1 MKSGADHANR
11 PTKTQTRNL
20 AEKVKKMR
28 VIIAYD
34 GSESAK
40 EALDDLERAGLGKN
54 VHATIL
60 SIAELWLPPPDTSLG
75 IEEPFP
81 AYTPSEVRSAYEIAS
96 RAIEQIR
103 SEASEASERVKANFP
118 SWKVE
123 TEVYA
128 GSPAWEVIKKADES
142 ESDLIVVGSQGQT
155 ALGRFFLGSVSQK
168 ILTEARCSVRVGRR
182 PNVGAA
188 PVNMLLVGVDGSPGS
203 DAAVHEVAKREWPPG
218 IRVQV
223 ITVVDPSVPLA
234 FGSLNAEVS
243 KGVGE
248 DAEGEQPWLQ
258 KMVEAAAEHL
268 RQAGLEASAE
278 VKEGA
283 AKKVL
288 VDEAKRPRVNSVF
301 VGATGF
307 SNRLERF
314 LLGSVSA
321 AVANRA
327 ECSVEVVRAKRVE
340 RQKT

>member
-1 MKSGADHANR
+1 M
-11 PTKTQTRNL
+11 
-20 AEKVKKMR
+20 
-28 VIIAYD
+28 
-34 GSESAK
+34 
-40 EALDDLERAGLGKN
+40 
-54 VHATIL
+54 
-60 SIAELWLPPPDTSLG
+60 
-75 IEEPFP
+75 
-81 AYTPSEVRSAYEIAS
+81 
-96 RAIEQIR
+96 
-103 SEASEASERVKANFP
+103 FP

-123 TEVYA
+123 KEVYA

-142 ESDLIVVGSQGQT
+142 QPDLIVVGSQGRT

-182 PNVGAA
+182 PSTDAA
-188 PVNMLLVGVDGSPGS
+188 TVNMLLVGVDGSPGS

-234 FGSLNAEVS
+234 FGGLNEEVA

-248 DAEGEQPWLQ
+248 DAEGKQPWPQ

-288 VDEAKRPRVNSVF
+288 IDEAKRLRADCIF
-301 VGATGF
+301 VGSTGF

-327 ECSVEVVRAKRVE
+327 ECSVEVVRAKTVT
-340 RQKT
+340 RQTT